1 MNKNLFA
8 FVLVMLAAAQI
19 WAQQSTQP
27 TQQDTATTASTQH
40 IEGKGCVKPGRQTG
54 CLVVNDIKAHRKYNV
69 FFDGKEQ
76 PELYTAIQF
85 EGIGYSH
92 VSHCNQGQKV
102 QVVDWKALP
111 EKCEKPPATP
121 GKSQ

>member
-1 MNKNLFA
+1 MNKNLLVVILV
-8 FVLVMLAAAQI
+8 VLTAPQMRAQKSS
-19 WAQQSTQP
+19 QSK
-27 TQQDTATTASTQH
+27 DASTATTASTQH
-40 IEGKGCVKPGRQTG
+40 IDGKGCLKPGRQTG

-92 VSHCNQGQKV
+92 ASHCNQGQKV
-102 QVVDWKALP
+102 QVVDWKPLP
-111 EKCEKPPATP
+111 ETCEKPSAAQ
-121 GKSQ
+121 GKPN

>member
-1 MNKNLFA
+1 MNKNLLA
-8 FVLVMLAAAQI
+8 LTLVVLIAGQTR
-19 WAQQSTQP
+19 AQQSSQP
-27 TQQDTATTASTQH
+27 KQKSTGTTASTQH

-54 CLVVNDIKAHRKYNV
+54 CLVVNDIKAHRKFNV

-102 QVVDWKALP
+102 QVADWKPLP
-111 EKCEKPPATP
+111 EVCEKPAAAQR
-121 GKSQ
+121 KSH

>member
-8 FVLVMLAAAQI
+8 LVLVAFAGAQI
-19 WAQQSTQP
+19 WAQQSSQP
-27 TQQDTATTASTQH
+27 KQQGTATTASTQH
-40 IEGKGCVKPGRQTG
+40 IEGKGCVKPGQQTG

-102 QVVDWKALP
+102 QVADWKPLP
-111 EKCEKPPATP
+111 EVCEKPAAAQR
-121 GKSQ
+121 KSH